1 MKHGKNRMM
10 RIFKNMNFKTV
21 GTIFIL
27 LFFLLGC
34 NILSF
39 QERREKKRKEEKIL
53 EDWRKDSLGCLG
65 LRNRETVAYM
75 LYHTELKNKSK
86 AFVLKKLGKP
96 NFIEKDEDI
105 ETFIYYC
112 NAAYDS
118 NWNIID
124 SIGYCSFE
132 IDFLSNKVIDVIV
145 FCRGD

>member
-39 QERREKKRKEEKIL
+39 QERREKKIREEKIL
-53 EDWRKDSLGCLG
+53 EDWRRNPFGCFG
-65 LRNRETVAYM
+65 FRSGEKINYIQ
-75 LYHTELKNKSK
+75 YHMELKNKSK
-86 AFVLKKLGKP
+86 AFVLKKLGEP

-105 ETFIYYC
+105 ETFRYYC
-112 NAAYDS
+112 DVACDS
-118 NWNIID
+118 KGNIID
-124 SIGYCSFE
+124 SMDYCLLD
-132 IDFLSNKVIDVIV
+132 IDFSSNKVIDIIV
-145 FCRGD
+145 FCR